1 MKTTLQ
7 KYKFYPWLVVGLLW
21 IVALLNYLDRQML
34 STMQHSI
41 GISIPALQ
49 DPANFGRLMAIFL
62 WIYGFMSPLS
72 GAIADRLNRKWL
84 IVGSLGV
91 WSGVTSCMSL
101 CESYE
106 SIFWL
111 RAVMGISEALYI
123 PAGLSLIADYFTGS
137 SRSLAIGVH
146 MTGLYTGQA
155 LGGFGATIAAAFS
168 WQDTFRWFG
177 IAGVIY
183 AIILIVLLRDKTRQK
198 NEIIEVEELYG
209 AEAQPEI
216 IEKEKKDKISVLKGF
231 SLIFSNI
238 AFWVILFFFA
248 SSSLPGWSTKNWL
261 PTLFADNLGLSPQI
275 AGPASTISIA
285 LASFIGVMIGGPIS
299 DRWVKRNL
307 RGRIY
312 TSSIGLT
319 MMIPS
324 LVLIGLGHNAVTTI
338 AVSLFFGIG
347 YGMFDANTMPI
358 LCQFVPDRLRAS
370 AYGLLNMTGVFAGAI
385 VTEVLGNWATEG
397 NLGLGFAY
405 MSIILAVA
413 VICQLVFLKP
423 KSDNCQEITQKEE
436 KETPEICN
444 V

>member
-1 MKTTLQ
+1 MKLFQ
-7 KYKFYPWLVVGLLW
+7 SKSYPWLVVGLLW
-21 IVALLNYLDRQML
+21 VVALLNYLDRQML

-41 GISIPALQ
+41 GITIPAIQ

-62 WIYGFMSPLS
+62 WIYGCISPIS
-72 GAIADRLNRKWL
+72 GAIADKLNRKWL

-91 WSGVTSCMSL
+91 WSAVTSFMSI
-101 CESYE
+101 CTTYDA
-106 SIFWL
+106 IYVL
-111 RAVMGISEALYI
+111 RAVMGVSEALYI
-123 PAGLSLIADYFTGS
+123 PAALSLIADYFSGS
-137 SRSLAIGVH
+137 GRSLAIGIH

-155 LGGFGATIAAAFS
+155 LGGFGATVAAAFS

-177 IAGVIY
+177 IGGVIY
-183 AIILIVLLRDKTRQK
+183 AVILLLLLREKRSNPDHEAQ
-198 NEIIEVEELYG
+198 ELFG
-209 AEAQPEI
+209 AEAGAEVTEVQKTSKLSFI
-216 IEKEKKDKISVLKGF
+216 KGF
-231 SLIFSNI
+231 GLIFSNI

-261 PTLFADNLGLSPQI
+261 PTLFADNLGLDPSI

-285 LASFIGVMIGGPIS
+285 VASFIGVMIGGPIS

-307 RGRIY
+307 KGRVY
-312 TSSIGLT
+312 TSAIGLG

-324 LVLIGLGHNAVTTI
+324 LILIGLGHNAITTI
-338 AVSLFFGIG
+338 FVCLFFGIG

-385 VTEVLGNWATEG
+385 VTQVLGEWAVKG

-413 VICQLVFLKP
+413 IILQLTILRP
-423 KSDNCQEITQKEE
+423 KTDNC
-436 KETPEICN
+436 
-444 V
+444 VA

>member
-1 MKTTLQ
+1 M
-7 KYKFYPWLVVGLLW
+7 VGLLW
-21 IVALLNYLDRQML
+21 VVALLNYLDRQML

-41 GISIPALQ
+41 GITIPAIQ

-62 WIYGFMSPLS
+62 WIYGCISPIS
-72 GAIADRLNRKWL
+72 GAIADKLNRKWL

-91 WSGVTSCMSL
+91 WSAVTSFMSI
-101 CESYE
+101 CTSYDA
-106 SIFWL
+106 IYVL
-111 RAVMGISEALYI
+111 RAVMGVSEALYI
-123 PAGLSLIADYFTGS
+123 PAALSLIADYFSGS
-137 SRSLAIGVH
+137 GRSMAIGIH

-155 LGGFGATIAAAFS
+155 LGGFGATVAAAFS

-177 IAGVIY
+177 IGGVIY
-183 AIILIVLLRDKTRQK
+183 AVILLLLLREKRSNPDHEAQ
-198 NEIIEVEELYG
+198 ELFG
-209 AEAQPEI
+209 AEAGAEVTEVQKTSKLSFI
-216 IEKEKKDKISVLKGF
+216 KGF
-231 SLIFSNI
+231 GLIFSNI

-261 PTLFADNLGLSPQI
+261 PTLFADNLGLDPSI

-285 LASFIGVMIGGPIS
+285 VASFIGVMIGGPIS

-307 RGRIY
+307 KGRVY
-312 TSSIGLT
+312 TSAIGLG

-324 LVLIGLGHNAVTTI
+324 LILIGLGHNAITTI
-338 AVSLFFGIG
+338 FVCLFFGIG

-385 VTEVLGNWATEG
+385 VTQVLGEWAVKG

-413 VICQLVFLKP
+413 IILQLTILRP
-423 KSDNCQEITQKEE
+423 KTDNC
-436 KETPEICN
+436 
-444 V
+444 VA

>member
-1 MKTTLQ
+1 MQAALAEK
-7 KYKFYPWLVVGLLW
+7 KSFYPWVVVGLLW
-21 IVALLNYLDRQML
+21 VVALLNYLDRQML
-34 STMQHSI
+34 STMQYSI
-41 GISIPALQ
+41 GLTIPAIK

-62 WIYGFMSPLS
+62 WIYGCMSPIS

-91 WSGVTSCMSL
+91 WSGVTTFMAMCT
-101 CESYE
+101 SYD

-123 PAGLSLIADYFTGS
+123 PAALSLIADYFTGK

-155 LGGFGATIAAAFS
+155 LGGFGATVAASFS
-168 WQDTFRWFG
+168 WQDTFHWFG

-183 AIILIVLLRDKTRQK
+183 AAILILFLRDKRPSK
-198 NEIIEVEELYG
+198 HIEGQELFG
-209 AEAQPEI
+209 AEAMPEMTKE
-216 IEKEKKDKISVLKGF
+216 EKGGIKNILRGF
-231 SLIFSNI
+231 AVIFSNI

-261 PTLFADNLGLSPQI
+261 PTLFADNLGLSPEI

-285 LASFIGVMIGGPIS
+285 VASFIGVMIGGPIS
-299 DRWVKRNL
+299 DRWVRRNL
-307 RGRIY
+307 RGRVY
-312 TSSIGLT
+312 TSAIGLGL
-319 MMIPS
+319 MIPS
-324 LVLIGLGHNAVTTI
+324 LILIGLGHNAVTTI
-338 AVSLFFGIG
+338 CVSLCFGIG

-358 LCQFVPDRLRAS
+358 LCQFIPDRLRAS

-385 VTEVLGNWATEG
+385 VTEVLGNWASKG

-405 MSIILAVA
+405 MSIIIAVA
-413 VICQLVFLKP
+413 IILQLTLLHP
-423 KSDNCQEITQKEE
+423 KSDNKE
-436 KETPEICN
+436 
-444 V
+444 

>member
-1 MKTTLQ
+1 MKLFQ
-7 KYKFYPWLVVGLLW
+7 SKSYPWLVVGLLW
-21 IVALLNYLDRQML
+21 VVALLNYLDRQML

-41 GISIPALQ
+41 GITIPAIQ

-62 WIYGFMSPLS
+62 WIYGCISPIS
-72 GAIADRLNRKWL
+72 GAIADKLNRKWL

-91 WSGVTSCMSL
+91 WSAVTSFMSI
-101 CESYE
+101 CTSYDA
-106 SIFWL
+106 IYVL
-111 RAVMGISEALYI
+111 RAVMGVSEALYI
-123 PAGLSLIADYFTGS
+123 PAALSLIADYFSGS
-137 SRSLAIGVH
+137 GRSMAIGIH

-155 LGGFGATIAAAFS
+155 LGGFGATVAAAFS

-177 IAGVIY
+177 IGGVIY
-183 AIILIVLLRDKTRQK
+183 AVILLLLLREKRSNPDHEAQ
-198 NEIIEVEELYG
+198 ELFG
-209 AEAQPEI
+209 AEAGAEVTEVQKTSKLSFI
-216 IEKEKKDKISVLKGF
+216 KGF
-231 SLIFSNI
+231 GLIFSNI

-261 PTLFADNLGLSPQI
+261 PTLFADNLGLDPSI

-285 LASFIGVMIGGPIS
+285 VASFIGVMIGGPIS

-307 RGRIY
+307 KGRVY
-312 TSSIGLT
+312 TSAIGLG

-324 LVLIGLGHNAVTTI
+324 LILIGLGHNAITTI
-338 AVSLFFGIG
+338 FVCLFFGIG

-385 VTEVLGNWATEG
+385 VTQVLGEWAVKG

-413 VICQLVFLKP
+413 IILQLTILRP
-423 KSDNCQEITQKEE
+423 KTDNC
-436 KETPEICN
+436 
-444 V
+444 VA

>member
-1 MKTTLQ
+1 MKLFQ
-7 KYKFYPWLVVGLLW
+7 SKSYPWLVVGLLW
-21 IVALLNYLDRQML
+21 VVALLNYLDRQML

-41 GISIPALQ
+41 GITIPAIQ

-62 WIYGFMSPLS
+62 WIYGCISPIS
-72 GAIADRLNRKWL
+72 GAIADKLNRKWL

-91 WSGVTSCMSL
+91 WSAVTSFMSI
-101 CESYE
+101 CTSYDA
-106 SIFWL
+106 IYVL
-111 RAVMGISEALYI
+111 RAVMGVSEALYI
-123 PAGLSLIADYFTGS
+123 PAALSLIADYFSGS
-137 SRSLAIGVH
+137 GRSLAIGIH

-155 LGGFGATIAAAFS
+155 LGGFGATVAAAFS

-177 IAGVIY
+177 IGGVIY
-183 AIILIVLLRDKTRQK
+183 AVILLLLLREKRSNPDHEAQ
-198 NEIIEVEELYG
+198 ELFG
-209 AEAQPEI
+209 AEAGAEVTEVQ
-216 IEKEKKDKISVLKGF
+216 KISKLSFIKGF
-231 SLIFSNI
+231 GLIFSNI

-261 PTLFADNLGLSPQI
+261 PTLFADNLGLDPSI

-285 LASFIGVMIGGPIS
+285 VASFIGVMIGGPIS

-307 RGRIY
+307 KGRVY
-312 TSSIGLT
+312 TSAIGLG

-324 LVLIGLGHNAVTTI
+324 LILIGLGHNAITTI
-338 AVSLFFGIG
+338 FVCLFFGIG

-385 VTEVLGNWATEG
+385 VTQVLGEWAVKG

-413 VICQLVFLKP
+413 IILQLTILRP
-423 KSDNCQEITQKEE
+423 KTDNC
-436 KETPEICN
+436 
-444 V
+444 VA

>member
-1 MKTTLQ
+1 MKLFQ
-7 KYKFYPWLVVGLLW
+7 SKSYPWLVVGLLW
-21 IVALLNYLDRQML
+21 VVALLNYLDRQML

-41 GISIPALQ
+41 GITIPAIQ

-62 WIYGFMSPLS
+62 WIYGCISPIS
-72 GAIADRLNRKWL
+72 GAIADKLNRKWL

-91 WSGVTSCMSL
+91 WSAVTSFMSI
-101 CESYE
+101 CTSYDA
-106 SIFWL
+106 IYVL
-111 RAVMGISEALYI
+111 RAVMGVSEALYI
-123 PAGLSLIADYFTGS
+123 PAALSLIADYFSGS
-137 SRSLAIGVH
+137 GRSLAIGIH

-155 LGGFGATIAAAFS
+155 LGGFGATVAAAFS

-177 IAGVIY
+177 IGGVIY
-183 AIILIVLLRDKTRQK
+183 AVILLLLLREKRSNPDHEAQ
-198 NEIIEVEELYG
+198 ELFG
-209 AEAQPEI
+209 AEAGAEVTEVQKTSKLSFI
-216 IEKEKKDKISVLKGF
+216 KGF
-231 SLIFSNI
+231 GLIFSNI

-261 PTLFADNLGLSPQI
+261 PTLFADNLGLDPSI

-285 LASFIGVMIGGPIS
+285 VASFIGVMIGGPIS

-307 RGRIY
+307 KGRVY
-312 TSSIGLT
+312 TSAIGLG

-324 LVLIGLGHNAVTTI
+324 LILIGLGHNAITTI
-338 AVSLFFGIG
+338 FVCLFFGIG

-385 VTEVLGNWATEG
+385 VTQVLGEWAVKG

-413 VICQLVFLKP
+413 IILQLTILRP
-423 KSDNCQEITQKEE
+423 KTDNC
-436 KETPEICN
+436 
-444 V
+444 VA